1 VKEVTVTI
9 CTWNRAELL
18 DQTLTRMHTLR
29 IPADLD
35 WELLV
40 VNNNCSD
47 NTDAVIA
54 SHQGVLPVRR
64 VFESKPGLS
73 NARNCA
79 AAAARGDLI
88 IWTDDDVLVDEGW
101 LTAVVG
107 GPIEPRFPVC
117 PDPDYLAAF
126 PSLRDGFCG
135 VDHDL
140 PEGILPA
147 DRLIYGANMAFRR
160 TVHLDLPFDTSF
172 GMKPKQ
178 LGTGNTSIALAMGG
192 WEEIDLLSKIRA
204 RGDQVVWVPAMTVK
218 HYIDPRRMGIEYLAE
233 YMKELGRGRSRCEGA
248 PPGKKVFGV
257 PRWLIREWLEAT
269 ASHYYHRLKGN
280 RRRALQQKGRQCEL
294 TGTIEGCLGS
304 WYPGLRPR

>member
-1 VKEVTVTI
+1 MKEVTVAI

-54 SHQGVLPVRR
+54 SHEGVLPVRR
-64 VFESKPGLS
+64 VLESKPGLS

-107 GPIEPRFPVC
+107 AARRHPHAAAFGGPIEPWFPVR

-126 PSLRDGFCG
+126 ASLRDGFCG
-135 VDHDL
+135 LDHDL

-147 DRLIYGANMAFRR
+147 DRLIFGANMAFRR

-178 LGTGNTSIALAMGG
+178 LGTGNTSTALAVGG

-204 RGDQVVWVPAMTVK
+204 RGDQVVWVPTMMLK

-233 YMKELGRGRSRCEGA
+233 YMKELGRGAAAAKRFLARRCLA
-248 PPGKKVFGV
+248 CPGG
-257 PRWLIREWLEAT
+257 
-269 ASHYYHRLKGN
+269 
-280 RRRALQQKGRQCEL
+280 
-294 TGTIEGCLGS
+294 
-304 WYPGLRPR
+304 